1 MTKNKSVFKNE
12 MAKNAYIAAYDRTL
26 ESWPVPYE
34 SKFVSTSYGKT
45 HVLVS
50 GPEDGEPIVLMHGKG
65 DSATSWIAN
74 VAALSSKH
82 RVYAYDILGDVGKS
96 TVEKPISNRSEFAD
110 WLTQVLDRL
119 AIQKTYM
126 VGLSMGSYLTINYA
140 LEKPERLKK
149 IVLLAPA
156 ATFSSLTTSLN
167 LMGMIS
173 TMFGFEFLIK
183 RFNRSV
189 IGSENLLESD
199 VSKQVILGMKS
210 WRLPMER
217 PYILPE
223 MLPDEDLINL
233 EVPTLLVVGELDNVN
248 RDSPAV
254 VIERAEN
261 LIPNI
266 QTIVV
271 PSAGHTLNM
280 SEPEVINSAI
290 LDFL

>member
-199 VSKQVILGMKS
+199 VGKQVILGMKS

>member
-1 MTKNKSVFKNE
+1 MAKNQSVFKNE
-12 MAKNAYIAAYDRTL
+12 MAKNAYFVAYDRTL
-26 ESWPVPYE
+26 KSWPVPYE
-34 SKFVSTSYGKT
+34 SKYVSTSYGKT
-45 HVLVS
+45 HILVS
-50 GPEDGEPIVLMHGKG
+50 GPEDGESIVLMHGKG

-74 VAALSSKH
+74 VPALSSKN
-82 RVYAYDILGDVGKS
+82 RVYALDILGDVGKS
-96 TVEKPISNRSEFAD
+96 TVEKPILNRIDFAD
-110 WLTQVLDRL
+110 WLTQVLDGL
-119 AIQKTYM
+119 AIQQTDM

-156 ATFSSLTTSLN
+156 ATFSSLATSLN

-173 TMFGFEFLIK
+173 IVLGFEFLIK

-189 IGSENLLESD
+189 TGSDELLESD
-199 VSKQVILGMKS
+199 VSKQVVLGMKS

-217 PYILPE
+217 TYILPE
-223 MLPDEDLINL
+223 MLSDDDLINL
-233 EVPTLLVVGELDNVN
+233 EIPTLLVVGELDNVN

-254 VIERAEN
+254 VVERAKK

-271 PSAGHTLNM
+271 PGAGHTLNI